1 MSWPIPSGFSTEPA
15 MNSTPAITGSAQA
28 SWRTVRFE
36 AAPKFSVLFVSGLA
50 AAAIPLILS
59 FYWIAFWI
67 APDSM
72 GLPLRVS
79 TLTCALFLAL
89 IWYRAPLSHAEANL
103 FRVLGLAAILWFIT
117 TLTATSRAHAFSGWI
132 KTLLLFVVCGAVA
145 RGLRHPVTARVFG
158 LSLLAGAAILGLFIL
173 FTYVQYVGFT
183 IPTFKAAREFKGTV
197 LTLALPLNNIA
208 FAAVFSYL
216 CGLCLMPANRLLIA
230 LGIPLFA
237 VSTFF
242 TGSRAPL
249 AILGA
254 SVFVL
259 ICINGLRSKSSSWRI
274 TSGALALGA
283 ILGAV
288 AVVMLASG
296 PGIFAASEGRSH
308 LWSVGVQKFTERPL
322 FGYGYESWRD
332 DLVSR
337 LPGEY
342 DLTYD
347 LAQKFGGG
355 YHNQYISVLAEEGL
369 IGTLAAGLIIWFLL
383 RSSWLLAFRRW
394 AVAETNQWALFACLF
409 LLLRANI
416 EVPGLFGYAQE
427 PADYLA
433 YVFLAIVVSRFSAE
447 EDYARLLK
455 PGRGVEA

>member
-1 MSWPIPSGFSTEPA
+1 
-15 MNSTPAITGSAQA
+15 
-28 SWRTVRFE
+28 
-36 AAPKFSVLFVSGLA
+36 LFVSGLA

-59 FYWIAFWI
+59 LYWIAFWV

-79 TLTCALFLAL
+79 TLACALFLAFL
-89 IWYRAPLSHAEANL
+89 WYRAPLSHAEANL
-103 FRVLGLAAILWFIT
+103 LRVLVLAAVLWFIA

-132 KTLLLFVVCGAVA
+132 KMVLLFVFCAGVA
-145 RGLRHPVTARVFG
+145 RALRHPPTARVFG
-158 LSLLAGAAILGLFIL
+158 LSLLAGAGILGLFIL

-197 LTLALPLNNIA
+197 LTLALPLNGIA

-216 CGLCLMPANRLLIA
+216 CGLCLVPGNWLLIA

-237 VSTFF
+237 VCTFF

-274 TSGALALGA
+274 ASGALALSGL
-283 ILGAV
+283 LGAA
-288 AVVMLASG
+288 AVVMLSSD
-296 PGIFAASEGRSH
+296 PGLYAASEGRSH
-308 LWSVGVQKFTERPL
+308 LWSVGIQKFTERPL

-355 YHNQYISVLAEEGL
+355 YHNQYISILAEEGL
-369 IGTLAAGLIIWFLL
+369 IGALAAGLIIWLL
-383 RSSWLLAFRRW
+383 VRSSWLLAFRRW
-394 AVAETNQWALFACLF
+394 AVAETHQWALFSCLF
-409 LLLRANI
+409 LLFRANI

-433 YVFLAIVVSRFSAE
+433 YLFLAIVVSRFSAE

-455 PGRGVEA
+455 RSGGVEA

>member
-1 MSWPIPSGFSTEPA
+1 
-15 MNSTPAITGSAQA
+15 MNSTPAIHA
-28 SWRTVRFE
+28 SWRPVRFE
-36 AAPKFSVLFVSGLA
+36 AAPKLSALFVSGLA
-50 AAAIPLILS
+50 AAVIPLVLS
-59 FYWIAFWI
+59 FYWIAFWG
-67 APDSM
+67 APDSV

-79 TLTCALFLAL
+79 TLACALFLAF
-89 IWYRAPLSHAEANL
+89 IWYRAPLSHAEKNL
-103 FRVLGLAAILWFIT
+103 FRILLLAAILWFIT
-117 TLTATSRAHAFSGWI
+117 TLTATSRTHAVSGWL
-132 KTLLLFVVCGAVA
+132 KMLLLFVFCGCVA
-145 RGLRHPVTARVFG
+145 RGLRHPATARVFG
-158 LSLLAGAAILGLFIL
+158 LSLLAGAGILGLFIL

-197 LTLALPLNNIA
+197 LTLALPLNSIA

-216 CGLCLMPANRLLIA
+216 CGLCLVPGNRLLIA

-249 AILGA
+249 AILGV
-254 SVFVL
+254 SIFVL
-259 ICINGLRSKSSSWRI
+259 VCINGLRSKSSSWRM
-274 TSGALALGA
+274 TSGALALGGMLA
-283 ILGAV
+283 AAAV
-288 AVVMLASG
+288 IMLASG
-296 PGIFAASEGRSH
+296 PGIYAASEGRSH
-308 LWSVGVQKFTERPL
+308 LWSVGIQKFTERPL

-369 IGTLAAGLIIWFLL
+369 IGTLAAGLIIWFLV

-394 AVAETNQWALFACLF
+394 AVAETHQWALFACLF

-416 EVPGLFGYAQE
+416 EVPGLFGYEQE

-455 PGRGVEA
+455 LGRGAAA